1 MNKYLKYTFAAL
13 SFVTVATSCGDFGD
27 TNLDPEHLNEGNV
40 PYSMVFTNAQ
50 HQALGSDWDV
60 WRNGVIYASQWNQH
74 IACGGWYWDYG
85 VNSFSDGYSSALWD
99 GIYSGGRGAVR
110 DVTTVMDLWKKQ
122 AGMEQNYNI
131 ARIMRVY
138 TMHRLTDLYGDIPYS
153 EAGRPL
159 LHSYP
164 KYDSQESIYMD
175 MLKELDEAQANLTT
189 GKAPV
194 GSQDIYYGGDV
205 AKWKKFANSMMLRLA
220 MRLSKVAPDIAK
232 TWVAKAVANGP
243 IIAAEDNCYLL
254 HSGGS
259 VNDDSSEP
267 YAKIFTQSDP
277 GTAFINK
284 TFYNVL
290 SSTNDPR
297 IPLIMCVVPDNP
309 TAGFTNKAYSYG
321 SSDPTKQKGLPGCYS
336 MGPTSDYFIGKY
348 FDEFYYEQK
357 IVGKDTI
364 ELGNK
369 ELYKEAMPGYYKKI
383 YSQPNR
389 YTYADPEGPTFL
401 ATAAQ
406 TYLLMAEAAKRGW
419 ITGSAKTYY
428 EQGVTAAMKQFA
440 QFPNG
445 NKLYSQYMSDAV
457 IATYL
462 TNNPYDDSKAFEQI
476 NTQYWITCFC
486 DEYETFSNWRRSGF
500 PTLTYPDLYLKP
512 LEGVNHNLSRRFTY
526 PINESQINSAHY
538 KEAVDK
544 LTKGDT
550 FESRVWWDVA
560 Q

>member
-1 MNKYLKYTFAAL
+1 MNKYINYIKYTFAAL
-13 SFVTVATSCGDFGD
+13 SFMTAMASCGDFGD
-27 TNLDPEHLNEGNV
+27 TNIDPEHLNEGNV

-50 HQALGSDWDV
+50 HQTLGSDWDV
-60 WRNGVIYASQWNQH
+60 WRNGIIYASQWNQH
-74 IACGGWYWDYG
+74 IACGGWYWSYG

-110 DVTTVMDLWKKQ
+110 DVTTVLDIWKDKT
-122 AGMEQNYNI
+122 GMEQNYNI

-153 EAGRPL
+153 EAGRPTL
-159 LHSYP
+159 YSYP
-164 KYDSQESIYMD
+164 KYDSQKDIYTN
-175 MLKELDEAQANLTT
+175 MLKELDEAQANLST
-189 GKAPV
+189 GTASI
-194 GSQDIYYGGDV
+194 GSQDIYYSGDV
-205 AKWKKFANSMMLRLA
+205 SKWKKFANSMMLRLA
-220 MRLSKVAPDIAK
+220 MRMSKVDPATAK
-232 TWVAKAVANGP
+232 TWAAKAVTNGP
-243 IIAAEDNCYLL
+243 ITSVEDNCYLL
-254 HSGGS
+254 HAGGS

-277 GTAFINK
+277 GTAFINR
-284 TFYNVL
+284 TFYKIL

-309 TAGFTNKAYSYG
+309 TAGFTSSNYSYG
-321 SSDPTKQKGLPGCYS
+321 SSDPSKQQGLPGCYS

-348 FDEFYYEQK
+348 FDEFYYNS
-357 IVGKDTI
+357 VTGA
-364 ELGNK
+364 GNK
-369 ELYKEAMPGYYKKI
+369 NLYDASNAGYYKKI

-389 YTYADPEGPTFL
+389 YTYADPEGTTFL

-419 ITGSAKTYY
+419 ITGSAKDYY
-428 EQGVTAAMKQFA
+428 EKGVTAAMKQFA

-445 NKLYSQYMSDAV
+445 TKLYNQYMSDAA
-457 IATYL
+457 ISTYL
-462 TNNPYDDSKAFEQI
+462 TENPYNDSKALEQI

-486 DEYETFSNWRRSGF
+486 DEYETFSNWRRSGY
-500 PTLTYPDLYLKP
+500 PELSYPDLNKKP

-526 PINESQINSAHY
+526 PVNESQINSKHY
-538 KEAVDK
+538 QEAVNK

-550 FESRVWWDVA
+550 FESRVWWDV